1 MGLEHLKI
9 GRTRYR
15 VEYKDLP
22 TLYGQIR
29 FDTRCIELADD
40 LAGEETV
47 YGMLHET
54 LHGIWEYRSMPAR
67 PREERVVTEFAW
79 GLTAV
84 FRDNPGLL
92 AHLEH
97 LLADPR

>member
-1 MGLEHLKI
+1 MGLEHLQI

-15 VEYKDLP
+15 VEYKDMP

-40 LAGEETV
+40 LADEETV
-47 YGMLHET
+47 YGVLHET
-54 LHGIWEYRSMPAR
+54 LHGIWEYRGMPAR
-67 PREERVVTEFAW
+67 PREERVVTELAW

-84 FRDNPGLL
+84 FRDNQGLL
-92 AHLEH
+92 AHLEK
-97 LLADPR
+97 LLRDPR

>member
-1 MGLEHLKI
+1 MGLEDLKI
-9 GRTRYR
+9 GSTHYR
-15 VEYKDLP
+15 VEYKDMP

-40 LAGEETV
+40 LADEETV
-47 YGMLHET
+47 YGVLHET
-54 LHGIWEYRSMPAR
+54 LHGIWEYRGMPAR
-67 PREERVVTEFAW
+67 PREERVVTELAW

-92 AHLEH
+92 AHLEN
-97 LLADPR
+97 LLRDPR

>member
-1 MGLEHLKI
+1 MGLEDLKI
-9 GRTRYR
+9 GSTHYR
-15 VEYKDLP
+15 VEYKDMP

-40 LAGEETV
+40 LADEETV
-47 YGMLHET
+47 YGVLHET
-54 LHGIWEYRSMPAR
+54 LHGIWEYRGMPAR
-67 PREERVVTEFAW
+67 PREERVVTELAW

-92 AHLEH
+92 AHLEK
-97 LLADPR
+97 LLRDPR